1 MSQRPFGQNPF
12 LGDDWNQVLD
22 DEDDDGEDYRF
33 FNDDDNVGDQ
43 RIIFTRS
50 FVC

>member
-22 DEDDDGEDYRF
+22 YEDDD
-33 FNDDDNVGDQ
+33 NDDYQFRKGDDNDDDQ
-43 RIIFTRS
+43 RIIFTTS